1 MADKKKQSKKKAK
14 KAVKKVTTKKTA
26 KKKTTKVKAEKVK
39 KVVKKAK
46 EKIEKV
52 VEDVKKSSTEE
63 TEAEVEKVTEETEE
77 KAEEKVKVA
86 IPETITVRDFAAILK
101 MPVTEVIE
109 ALMKNG
115 IMANINEEVDYDTA
129 SLLADELGFK
139 TEKKLEE
146 AEITKDQGVRKKLQE
161 ELAEADDS
169 DLKDRPPVVA
179 IMGHVDHGKTKLLD
193 AIRETNVIDE
203 EAGGITQKVGAYQAK
218 AKGKTITFLD
228 TPGHE
233 AFAAMRERGAKVTDI
248 AVLVVAADDGV
259 KPQTKEA
266 IKHIKK
272 AGVPMIVAINKID
285 KPEADPERTKK
296 DLSDAGVVPEDWGGD
311 TVCVELSAKQK
322 QNIGELLDMILLI
335 AEMENFKAN
344 PKAPAIGTVVESD
357 KSPKRGIEATVLV
370 QNGTLKLGDVVTVGS
385 VYGKIKSM
393 ENFLGKKINHAKPAT
408 PVRILGLE
416 SVPEVGDILFAE
428 ESIDKA
434 RQKISKLE
442 KINRPVTTKT
452 DTKDKNGKVKKLNI
466 ILKADTQGSLEA
478 VIESLEKIKSDEV
491 VASIISYGVGKITE
505 SDIMMATPALAFVVG
520 FNANA
525 TSVAQRMAEDAKIEI
540 KTFDVIYDLIDE
552 IKSRLEA
559 LMGSEVTR
567 TDLGKLEILAV
578 FRTEPGKMIVG
589 GKVLSKYF
597 VNDTLVKVT
606 RDEKELG
613 TGKITSLQTEK
624 VDVPKVKQ
632 GKEAGIVFEGDVR
645 IKEGDVLETWKED
658 VKKKTL

>member
-1 MADKKKQSKKKAK
+1 MAGKKKQVKTKAK
-14 KAVKKVTTKKTA
+14 KAIKKATTKKTA
-26 KKKTTKVKAEKVK
+26 KKKTAKVKVAKVVSKATEKTK
-39 KVVKKAK
+39 KVVKDAK
-46 EKIEKV
+46 KSVTEVVEKPAEVVKETAEKSEEKI
-52 VEDVKKSSTEE
+52 
-63 TEAEVEKVTEETEE
+63 
-77 KAEEKVKVA
+77 KVA
-86 IPETITVRDFAAILK
+86 IPETITVRDLAVVLK
-101 MPVTEVIE
+101 MPVTEIIA
-109 ALMKNG
+109 ALMANG
-115 IMANINEEVDYDTA
+115 IMANINEEIDYDTA
-129 SLLADELGFK
+129 TLLADELGFK

-146 AEITKDQGVRKKLQE
+146 TEITKEKGVRKKLQE

-179 IMGHVDHGKTKLLD
+179 VMGHVDHGKTKLLD
-193 AIRETNVIDE
+193 AIRETNIIDE

-296 DLSDAGVVPEDWGGD
+296 GLSDAGVVPEEWGGD
-311 TVCVELSAKQK
+311 TVCVALSAKQK
-322 QNIGELLDMILLI
+322 QNIDELLDMILLI

-344 PKAPAIGTVVESD
+344 PKTRAIGTVIESD
-357 KSPKRGIEATVLV
+357 KSPKRGVEATILV
-370 QNGTLKLGDVVTVGS
+370 QNGTLKLGDIVTVGS
-385 VYGKIKSM
+385 VYGKIKLM

-416 SVPEVGDILFAE
+416 LVPEVGDILFAE
-428 ESIDKA
+428 ESVEKA

-442 KINRPVTTKT
+442 KVNQPVTTKT
-452 DTKDKNGKVKKLNI
+452 DTKDKKSKVKKLNI
-466 ILKADTQGSLEA
+466 IIKADTQGSLEA
-478 VIESLEKIKSDEV
+478 IMESLEKIKSDEV

-505 SDIMMATPALAFVVG
+505 SDIMMATPAMALVVG
-520 FNANA
+520 FDANA
-525 TSVAQRMAEDAKIEI
+525 TAVAQRMAEDAKIEI

-552 IKSRLEA
+552 IKSRLEG
-559 LMGSEVTR
+559 MMEPEVTR

-589 GKVLSKYF
+589 GKVLSRYL

-606 RDEKELG
+606 RDDQELG

-632 GKEAGIVFEGDVR
+632 GKEAGIVFEGNVR
-645 IKEGDVLETWKED
+645 IKVGDILETWKEE

>member
-1 MADKKKQSKKKAK
+1 MAAKKKQSKSKAK
-14 KAVKKVTTKKTA
+14 KATKKVTAKKTA
-26 KKKTTKVKAEKVK
+26 KKKTVTIKAEKVEK
-39 KVVKKAK
+39 TTKQAE

-52 VEDVKKSSTEE
+52 VNDDQEPATKVEE
-63 TEAEVEKVTEETEE
+63 E
-77 KAEEKVKVA
+77 AEEKIKVA
-86 IPETITVRDFAAILK
+86 VPEIITVRDFAEVLK
-101 MPVTEVIE
+101 MPVTEIIA
-109 ALMKNG
+109 ALMTNG
-115 IMANINEEVDYDTA
+115 IMANINEEIDYDTA

-139 TEKKLEE
+139 TEKRLEE
-146 AEITKDQGVRKKLQE
+146 AEITKEQGVRKKLQE

-179 IMGHVDHGKTKLLD
+179 VMGHVDHGKTKLLD

-203 EAGGITQKVGAYQAK
+203 EAGGITQKVGAYQTK

-296 DLSDAGVVPEDWGGD
+296 DLSDAGVVPEEWGGD
-311 TVCVELSAKQK
+311 TVCVELSAKERK
-322 QNIGELLDMILLI
+322 NIGDLLDMILLI

-344 PKAPAIGTVVESD
+344 PKTGAIGTVVESD
-357 KSPKRGIEATVLV
+357 KSAKRGIEATILV
-370 QNGTLKLGDVVTVGS
+370 QNGTLKLGDVITVGS

-428 ESIDKA
+428 ESIEKA

-452 DTKDKNGKVKKLNI
+452 DTKDKKNKIKKLNI

-478 VIESLEKIKSDEV
+478 VMESLGKIKSNDV

-505 SDIMMATPALAFVVG
+505 SDIMMATPAMALVVG

-525 TSVAQRMAEDAKIEI
+525 TAVAQRMAEDAKIEI
-540 KTFDVIYDLIDE
+540 KVFDVIYDLIDE
-552 IKSRLEA
+552 IKKRLEA
-559 LMGSEVTR
+559 LMEPEVIITN
-567 TDLGKLEILAV
+567 LGKLEILAV

-589 GKVLSKYF
+589 GKVLSKYLE
-597 VNDTLVKVT
+597 NDTLVKVI

-624 VDVPKVKQ
+624 IVVPKVKQ
-632 GKEAGIVFEGDVR
+632 GKEAGIVFEGDTR
-645 IKEGDVLETWKED
+645 IKVGDVLETWREKVE
-658 VKKKTL
+658 KKTL